1 VLAQLRSNW
10 RTLAI
15 AFLIFYFAFHAL
27 AGDGGLL
34 TWSKRNEMMAAR
46 AEELKQLKS
55 QRADMEARAL
65 LLRNESLSQDLLE
78 ERARSLLGFSDPRDY
93 VVRKGPHA

>member
-1 VLAQLRSNW
+1 MLAQLRSNW

-15 AFLIFYFAFHAL
+15 AFLIFYFGFHAL

-34 TWSKRNEMMAAR
+34 TWSKRNEMMVAR
-46 AEELKQLKS
+46 TEELKQLKS
-55 QRADMEARAL
+55 QRADMEARAR

-93 VVRKGPHA
+93 VVRMEPRT

>member
-1 VLAQLRSNW
+1 LLAQLRSNW

-15 AFLIFYFAFHAL
+15 AFLIFYFGFHAL

-34 TWSKRNEMMAAR
+34 TWSKRNEMMVAR
-46 AEELKQLKS
+46 TEELKQLKS
-55 QRADMEARAL
+55 QRADMEARAR

-93 VVRKGPHA
+93 VVRMEPRT

>member
-1 VLAQLRSNW
+1 
-10 RTLAI
+10 LAI
-15 AFLIFYFAFHAL
+15 AFLIFYFGFHAL
-27 AGDGGLL
+27 AGEGGLL

-55 QRADMEARAL
+55 QRADMEARAR
-65 LLRNESLSQDLLE
+65 LLRNESLSRDLLE

-93 VVRKGPHA
+93 VVRMGPQA

>member
-1 VLAQLRSNW
+1 MLAQLRSNW

-15 AFLIFYFAFHAL
+15 AFLIFYFGFHAL
-27 AGDGGLL
+27 AGEGGLL
-34 TWSKRNEMMAAR
+34 TWSKRNAMMAAR
-46 AEELKQLKS
+46 TEELKQLKS

-65 LLRNESLSQDLLE
+65 LLRNESLSKDLLE

-93 VVRKGPHA
+93 VVRMGPQA

>member
-1 VLAQLRSNW
+1 MLAQLRSNW

-27 AGDGGLL
+27 AGEGGLL
-34 TWSKRNEMMAAR
+34 TWSKRNEVMTERTA
-46 AEELKQLKS
+46 ELKRLKS
-55 QRADMEARAL
+55 ERADMEARAL
-65 LLRNESLSQDLLE
+65 LLRNESLSKDLLE

-93 VVRKGPHA
+93 VVHTGPKV